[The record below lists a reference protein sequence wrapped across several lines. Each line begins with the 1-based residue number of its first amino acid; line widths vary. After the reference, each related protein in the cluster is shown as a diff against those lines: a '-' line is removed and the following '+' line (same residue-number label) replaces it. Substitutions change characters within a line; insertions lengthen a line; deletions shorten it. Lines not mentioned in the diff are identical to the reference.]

1 MRGIPDTAWRKSSRS
16 MNQGACV
23 EVALG
28 GEGVSVRDSKEPF
41 GPVLTVSWRQW
52 AMFVRNSW
60 TVPGRSE

>member
-1 MRGIPDTAWRKSSRS
+1 MDSAAASWKRSSYS
-16 MNQGACV
+16 GGNGNCV

-52 AMFVRNSW
+52 AMFVRNSGA
-60 TVPGRSE
+60 VPGRSE